1 MQALADHEIHWLK
14 SLEIFEEKAW
24 FEGGGDDFMAALITV
39 IARQTDLE
47 DLDVFRDNW
56 LSEEQEQKIKSAV
69 AKPEPKKE
77 E

>member
-14 SLEIFEEKAW
+14 SLTISLEIAW

-47 DLDVFRDNW
+47 DLDVCANC
-56 LSEEQEQKIKSAV
+56 LSEEQEQRIKSAV
-69 AKPEPKKE
+69 AKPEPK
-77 E
+77 